1 MGVCERHRRRVATAA
16 LLLAMVVPAR
26 TARAQEDALRE
37 VSRLFASAN
46 YEEALAALSR
56 VDDPALLDRTDEYRA
71 LCLLALNRD
80 AEAERAMELL
90 VLRNPLPT
98 SGVADRAPKFATMYR
113 TVRGRLVPRLANG
126 AYNAA
131 RDSFNAHDYA
141 AATRQFD
148 EALQLA
154 RSAENPAALR
164 DLELLAAGFRTLA
177 AARIEPLR
185 LPAIPELAVTPSLG
199 EAVLDAPP
207 IAAVPLLAVLAP
219 PPPPF
224 APVAR
229 IYGPDDRDV
238 APPVVIDQRMP
249 SWSPPHKMFL
259 QRSFTGQIR
268 VLVGEDGRVLDA
280 EITHPSFPLY
290 DNELL
295 RSAKQWR
302 YSPALKA
309 DRAVQYRR
317 VIEYV
322 LNGTSQTA
330 ASR

>member
-1 MGVCERHRRRVATAA
+1 MGVCERHRRRLATAA
-16 LLLAMVVPAR
+16 LLLAMAVPAR
-26 TARAQEDALRE
+26 TARAQQDPLRE
-37 VSRLFASAN
+37 VGRLFASAN
-46 YEEALAALSR
+46 YVEALAALSR

-90 VLRNPLPT
+90 VLRNPLPIP
-98 SGVADRAPKFATMYR
+98 GLADRAPKFATMYR
-113 TVRGRLVPRLANG
+113 TVRGRVVPRLANG

-131 RDSFNAHDYA
+131 RDSFVAQDYA

-164 DLELLAAGFRTLA
+164 DLELLATGFRTLA
-177 AARIEPLR
+177 VARIESSR
-185 LPAIPELAVTPSLG
+185 LPAIPVLAVTPSLG
-199 EAVLDAPP
+199 EPVLDAPP
-207 IAAVPLLAVLAP
+207 IVAVPAPAMLATP
-219 PPPPF
+219 SPPF
-224 APVAR
+224 APIAR

-238 APPVVIDQRMP
+238 TPPVVIDQRMP
-249 SWSPPHKMFL
+249 AWSPPHKMFQ

-280 EITHPSFPLY
+280 EITHPSFPVY
-290 DNELL
+290 DDQLL
-295 RSAKQWR
+295 RSVKQWR
-302 YSPALKA
+302 YVPAVKA

-322 LNGTSQTA
+322 LNGTNQTA